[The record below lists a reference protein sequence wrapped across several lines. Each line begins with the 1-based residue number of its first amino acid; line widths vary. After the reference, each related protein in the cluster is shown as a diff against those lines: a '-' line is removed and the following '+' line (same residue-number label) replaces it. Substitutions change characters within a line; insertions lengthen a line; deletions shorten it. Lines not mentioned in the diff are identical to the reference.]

1 MSDEGG
7 AEMYAPLL
15 DMVQVGRL
23 DHYDLFSCFIHML
36 HDSLVI

>member
-7 AEMYAPLL
+7 AEMYAPLS

-23 DHYDLFSCFIHML
+23 DHYNLFSCLNHML
-36 HDSLVI
+36 YDSLVI